1 MADPFNTQTMSAA
14 LAGTGSAEQ
23 GDKAWIGVQAFDYA
37 AMTKAPDD
45 QQWDGHARVYE
56 WKEEFGDVGPELP
69 ELEFELFGPP
79 SEREDKAGLDFSTSD
94 LVTMVVTTHHAG

>member
-14 LAGTGSAEQ
+14 LPGTGGAEQ
-23 GDKAWIGVQAFDYA
+23 GDKVWVGAQAFDYA

-56 WKEEFGDVGPELP
+56 WKEEYGDVGPELP
-69 ELEFELFGPP
+69 ELELELFGPP
-79 SEREDKAGLDFSTSD
+79 SEREDKAGLDFST
-94 LVTMVVTTHHAG
+94 